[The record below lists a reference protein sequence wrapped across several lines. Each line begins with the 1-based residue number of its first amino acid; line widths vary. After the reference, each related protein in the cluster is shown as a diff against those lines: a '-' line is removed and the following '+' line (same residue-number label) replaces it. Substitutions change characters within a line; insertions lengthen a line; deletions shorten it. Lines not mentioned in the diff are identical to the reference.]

1 MSYFV
6 RLFTNLNEN
15 TIVNFLIPH
24 LISILGFLTAG
35 MMFYLAV
42 LIYRANPDNAKN
54 RFLSFLLAFEGL
66 GAGALNFFGTYP
78 FPVDYIDSLYSV
90 RYVSGSTGMI
100 RLLFY
105 ASIAAFYF
113 DKKWMKSVRALFA
126 SKILWLTPIIGFGLF
141 VATLSALGGDVQAM
155 GDMYMLEC
163 DGPGEGNNETYGGTE
178 FIFNTTCPA
187 SLESMYPLSAT
198 KIGVG
203 PLQPIL
209 VPLTALFLLVSTVA
223 LYRID
228 PTAISDSAQFD
239 ERELRAV
246 RFGFLIKLIFLVGA
260 TALIILADS
269 LMNSGDLVGSDII
282 QGDLFFSSFQSITLF
297 MNIFGSFMMGVLFA
311 YAVLK
316 QDVLGIDEQLR
327 KTFTGTIFAAVG
339 AVSFIAGT
347 EIMENLIGVG
357 WVGAVLMGSVLISTR
372 KPILASISSVSNLL
386 LPEVHTKDEDA
397 YLELYK
403 LAVEDGNVSE
413 KERTMLNLQAT
424 AYGLST
430 KRTSHLEAWYH
441 ANEPE
446 ETVAK
451 TPSVGAEASVSNNA
465 QPVEPSITHQWTD
478 ESGHTWRRMSD
489 GTSYWW
495 SGTDWQLVEPRG
507 NSEA

>member
-6 RLFTNLNEN
+6 RLFSNLNEN

-24 LISILGFLTAG
+24 LIAVLGLLTAG
-35 MMFYLAV
+35 MMLYLAV
-42 LIYRANPDNAKN
+42 LIYRANPRNAKN
-54 RFLSFLLAFEGL
+54 RFLSFILAFEGV
-66 GAGALNFFGTYP
+66 GAGALNFFGIYP
-78 FPVDYIDSLYSV
+78 FPIEQIDFLYSV

-105 ASIAAFYF
+105 ASIVAFYL
-113 DKKWMKSVRALFA
+113 DKKWLKSVRDVFA
-126 SKILWLTPIIGFGLF
+126 SKILWLTPVIGFLLF
-141 VATLSALGGDVQAM
+141 LATLSALGGNVNAM

-163 DGPGEGNNETYGGTE
+163 DGSGEGNYETYGGTE

-187 SLESMYPLSAT
+187 TLEPIYPLSAT

-209 VPLTALFLLVSTVA
+209 VPMTALLLLFSTVT

-228 PTAISDSAQFD
+228 PNTINETASFD

-269 LMNSGDLVGSDII
+269 LMNSGELVGSDII
-282 QGDLFFSSFQSITLF
+282 QGELFFSTFQSITLF

-327 KTFTGTIFAAVG
+327 RTFTGTIFAAIG
-339 AVSFIAGT
+339 AVAFIAGT
-347 EIMENLIGVG
+347 ELMENIIGVG
-357 WVGAVLMGSVLISTR
+357 WVGAVLMGSVLFITR
-372 KPILASISSVSNLL
+372 KPVFASISSVSNLL
-386 LPEVHTKDEDA
+386 LPEVHTKYEDA

-403 LAVEDGNVSE
+403 LAVEDGNISE
-413 KERTMLNLQAT
+413 KERTMLNLQAQT
-424 AYGLST
+424 YGLSI
-430 KRTSHLEAWYH
+430 KRTSHLEAWYD
-441 ANEPE
+441 ANEAKEKSQQPE
-446 ETVAK
+446 RVA
-451 TPSVGAEASVSNNA
+451 
-465 QPVEPSITHQWTD
+465 D
-478 ESGHTWRRMSD
+478 E
-489 GTSYWW
+489 
-495 SGTDWQLVEPRG
+495 
-507 NSEA
+507 